1 MQANFILDSNE
12 LDYKLI
18 DKIKEIFQNKRI
30 ELTISESDDTQYLFA
45 SEENKETLLKSID
58 NIEKNQKLIT
68 ADSKIFK

>member
-45 SEENKETLLKSID
+45 SEVNKETLLKSID